1 MKTQRI
7 AFGTFRSCLKGA
19 AQKAR
24 QKALRRRDE
33 MVSALQQVPRST
45 STDDEALLVSIGAQV
60 DELRE
65 LIGVLSAHRD
75 RVLASVESGQW
86 STLPEVENR
95 PLISTR
101 KLLTDTETE
110 LLAIPSSDEDAGQQV
125 AELTQQCLEL
135 ATRKALAAS
144 VDQVR

>member
-1 MKTQRI
+1 M
-7 AFGTFRSCLKGA
+7 
-19 AQKAR
+19 
-24 QKALRRRDE
+24 
-33 MVSALQQVPRST
+33 
-45 STDDEALLVSIGAQV
+45 SIGAQV

-101 KLLTDTETE
+101 KLLTDTEAE

-135 ATRKALAAS
+135 ATQQVAELTQQCLELATRKALAAS